1 MLRWAVA
8 RGTRRVSDVGGHEVR
23 HESPDRV
30 VVGTVG
36 EPGQRTFYLQARS
49 GDRLSSVVLEKTQV
63 AALADRLEEMLDS
76 VVRRTGGRAD
86 VPAVTPTKVD
96 DLGPLDL
103 PLEPEFR
110 VGTLAMTWL
119 AEESK
124 VEVIATEVGA
134 EDADEADLATLTVHM
149 SGASARAFISRARA
163 VVSAGRPPCP
173 LCAQPLDPAGHICP
187 RQNGFHRRS

>member
-1 MLRWAVA
+1 M
-8 RGTRRVSDVGGHEVR
+8 GGQEFR
-23 HESPDRV
+23 HEQPDRF

-49 GDRLSSVVLEKTQV
+49 GGLLTSVVVEKAQV
-63 AALADRLEEMLDS
+63 AALAERLEEILDS
-76 VVRRTGGRAD
+76 VVRRTGGQAS
-86 VPAVTPTKVD
+86 VPAVTPEKVD

-103 PLEPEFR
+103 PLDDEFR

-119 AEESK
+119 ADEQQVELIASEGVTDEDEEEETPS
-124 VEVIATEVGA
+124 GPS
-134 EDADEADLATLTVHM
+134 LTVRL
-149 SGASARAFISRARA
+149 SGAAARAFISRARA

-173 LCAQPLDPAGHICP
+173 LCMQPLDPGGHICP